1 MNILCYAVISSRLD
15 IFIDKPG
22 VNPGLVEG
30 KEANEMLNKTMY
42 RTLLQLVVA
51 ISLGTFMAIS
61 SAAEQ
66 KRVVTDVPAGKP
78 AAIMPNITYKPP
90 LLDDAADQTAVSTK
104 GMQGKTVI
112 LQVLAPDHTGL
123 TMQAQP
129 TLYWTMRSK
138 AAIHF
143 AITEIADGA
152 KPILEAEIEKGPG
165 IQQLDLSRH
174 DISLKPGTRY
184 RWSVTQVVKEG
195 SKSTDVIASGV
206 IERIKPG
213 EGLSSRIKRVRGVAL
228 VDVYAI
234 EGIWYDALQTISSMI
249 DETPEDQNLSAIRQS
264 LLNQVGVNKVALY

>member
-1 MNILCYAVISSRLD
+1 
-15 IFIDKPG
+15 
-22 VNPGLVEG
+22 
-30 KEANEMLNKTMY
+30 MLNKTMY

-51 ISLGTFMAIS
+51 ISLGTFTAVS
-61 SAAEQ
+61 GAAEQ
-66 KRVVTDVPAGKP
+66 KRDVKDAQAAGKP

-90 LLDDAADQTAVSTK
+90 LLDDIADMTAVSTK
-104 GMQGKTVI
+104 GIQGKTVI

-123 TMQAQP
+123 TIQPQP

-143 AITEIADGA
+143 AITGIADGA
-152 KPILEAEIEKGPG
+152 KPVLEAEIEKGPG
-165 IQQLDLSRH
+165 IQQLDLARY
-174 DISLKPGTRY
+174 DIALKPGTRY

-249 DETPEDQNLSAIRQS
+249 DETPEDRNLSAIRQS
-264 LLNQVGVNKVALY
+264 LLNQVGVNKVAI

>member
-1 MNILCYAVISSRLD
+1 
-15 IFIDKPG
+15 
-22 VNPGLVEG
+22 
-30 KEANEMLNKTMY
+30 MY

-51 ISLGTFMAIS
+51 ISLGTFTAVS

-66 KRVVTDVPAGKP
+66 KQVVKDTQAGKP

-90 LLDDAADQTAVSTK
+90 LLDDAADRTTVSTR
-104 GMQGKTVI
+104 GIQGKTVI

-123 TMQAQP
+123 TSQAQP

-143 AITEIADGA
+143 AIAETADGA
-152 KPILEAEIEKGPG
+152 KPILEAELEKGPG
-165 IQQLDLSRH
+165 IQRLDLARH
-174 DISLKPGTRY
+174 DISLNPGTRY

-213 EGLSSRIKRVRGVAL
+213 EGLSSRIKRVRGVAK

-249 DETPEDQNLSAIRQS
+249 DETPEERNLSAIRQS
-264 LLNQVGVNKVALY
+264 LLNQVGVKNVSSY